1 VKEGYVASTTISFK
15 LSNLARYKEV
25 WLRLASMSHLSVNS
39 VSYDHSK
46 RVELQ
51 KETRKK
57 ALLAAKEKAG
67 VMAETLDAKIG
78 EVLAISEDMENGG
91 GWNNR
96 ANLNNSVQAIAV
108 ASDGEN
114 GSSIAPGTIPIR
126 MRVLVT
132 FRLLNDAK

>member
-1 VKEGYVASTTISFK
+1 
-15 LSNLARYKEV
+15 
-25 WLRLASMSHLSVNS
+25 MSHLSVNS